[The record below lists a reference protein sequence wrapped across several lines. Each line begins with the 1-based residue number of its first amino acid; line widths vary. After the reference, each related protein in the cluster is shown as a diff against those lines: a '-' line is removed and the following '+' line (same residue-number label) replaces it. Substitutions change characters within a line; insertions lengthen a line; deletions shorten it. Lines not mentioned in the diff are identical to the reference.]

1 VNSVNIEENIMK
13 VKLTLPWK
21 YHTFIHYTVF
31 SFWPPSSRPEWS
43 RCRVEVIHFLVGS
56 VADPSRVSDP
66 ESNINSKR

>member
-1 VNSVNIEENIMK
+1 VKAIALPQCFVSYYLRLREGYTVNSVNIEENIMK

-43 RCRVEVIHFLVGS
+43 RCRVEVI
-56 VADPSRVSDP
+56 
-66 ESNINSKR
+66 